1 MCSTAGPASPQ
12 APTAISFS
20 ERAPA
25 SAPKTAT
32 TGPSAGRPKRAL
44 PSSRRGAA
52 MRTRDRAPDDA
63 VLPAAAPVHL
73 VREEDAA
80 RERRSQAVG
89 EAEMR
94 IRLGQRRRDAAQ
106 PRRQH
111 HRAGDEAAAAE
122 HHRRAPAAEDPQAE
136 ERRLHGA
143 DERAHEPE
151 PGSPREAGDRERV
164 ELEAR
169 LRHQPRLDAVGCA
182 GERHRHAAVAQ
193 RLRYC
198 ERGPDVTGRS
208 AGRDHAHELRR
219 LGHSRRC

>member
-1 MCSTAGPASPQ
+1 
-12 APTAISFS
+12 
-20 ERAPA
+20 
-25 SAPKTAT
+25 
-32 TGPSAGRPKRAL
+32 
-44 PSSRRGAA
+44 
-52 MRTRDRAPDDA
+52 MRTRDRSSDDA
-63 VLPAAAPVHL
+63 VLRTAPPVHL
-73 VREEDAA
+73 VRQEDAT
-80 RERRSQAVG
+80 RERRRQPVG
-89 EAEMR
+89 EAEVR

-106 PRRQH
+106 PRREH

-122 HHRRAPAAEDPQAE
+122 HHAGAPPAEDAAAE

-143 DERAHEPE
+143 DERAHELE
-151 PGSPREAGDRERV
+151 AGAAREAGDGKRV

-198 ERGPDVTGRS
+198 ERGPDVTCRP